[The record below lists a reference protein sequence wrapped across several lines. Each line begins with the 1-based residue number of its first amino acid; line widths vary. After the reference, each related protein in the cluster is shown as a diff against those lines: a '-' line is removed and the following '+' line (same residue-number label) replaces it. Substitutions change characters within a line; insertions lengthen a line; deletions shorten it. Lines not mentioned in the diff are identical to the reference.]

1 MRKGKVNNDK
11 FKVSKS
17 VIIVTFFLF
26 LVLIVRLCYLCLVDY
41 KVGEDTISMFI
52 KNRNTK
58 EEVLMPKRGTIYDT
72 NGNILAND
80 VISYTL
86 VAYLSDKRVDANGNM
101 DYVSDIDD
109 TSDKLASVLG
119 VESSSIKEILTNG
132 KNNNKYQVEFGSFGK
147 GLSELAKEDIDKL
160 NLPGIGFIKNIKRYY
175 QNGNFASYLIGYT
188 VTKEDD
194 DGNKWITGEMGLEE
208 YYNKE
213 LSGKSGYITYEKDK
227 YGYKIANGREYTLP
241 ASDGNDIYLTIDNNI
256 QFYRQKRI
264 VGQNGL

>member
-1 MRKGKVNNDK
+1 MMMKGKVNNDR
-11 FKVSKS
+11 FKVSKH

-26 LVLIVRLCYLCLVDY
+26 LVLIVRLCYLCVVDY
-41 KVGEDTISMFI
+41 KVGDSTISMFI

-72 NGNILAND
+72 NGNALAND

-86 VAYLSDKRVDANGNM
+86 VAYLSDKRVNSNGDI

-160 NLPGIGFIKNIKRYY
+160 NLPGIGFTKDIKR
-175 QNGNFASYLIGYT
+175 F
-188 VTKEDD
+188 D
-194 DGNKWITGEMGLEE
+194 WI
-208 YYNKE
+208 YCY
-213 LSGKSGYITYEKDK
+213 
-227 YGYKIANGREYTLP
+227 
-241 ASDGNDIYLTIDNNI
+241 
-256 QFYRQKRI
+256 
-264 VGQNGL
+264 